1 MNMPEKENIE
11 IRLRINGTLRD
22 ISCPSNLRLLDVLR
36 DLEALPGTKEGCGEG
51 ECGACSVFYDGRLVN
66 SCLIPAPLADGAEI
80 VTIEGLRE
88 TPAGKI
94 LSRAFAQTHAAQ
106 CGFCTPGMMMAAAD
120 LLTINDD
127 PSEEEVRT
135 AIAGNICRC
144 TGYDMIVDGIQL
156 AARIIREEG
165 TEVDS

>member
-1 MNMPEKENIE
+1 MNGNVRKKID
-11 IRLRINGTLRD
+11 LHVRINGEDRE
-22 ISCPSNLRLLDVLR
+22 ISCAPSLRLLDLLR
-36 DLEALPGTKEGCGEG
+36 DIAVLPGSKEGCGEG

-66 SCLIPAPLADGAEI
+66 SCLIPAVLADGASI
-80 VTIEGLRE
+80 ITIEGVRE
-88 TPAGKI
+88 LPAGKI
-94 LSRAFAQTHAAQ
+94 LSRAFAETHAAQ

-120 LLTINDD
+120 LLTLNSD
-127 PSEEEVRT
+127 PSEEEIRT

-165 TEVDS
+165 TEVRL